1 MTMQD
6 IYAWVQMGL
15 QIVIGGGIFVGIS
28 RYFGILRKTIDVQ
41 AEQMK
46 ALKATIEAQS
56 EQIKVQSTV
65 LQDFERLNNIMKH
78 VLDTVSAPAALQ
90 REQAYKERVDRDANA
105 LVDETARGFIAL
117 IGSALPYI
125 PADERMNLI
134 HAADLPSASKE
145 TLKDLAE
152 AASYARLLS
161 GISVSHIT
169 IADGA
174 RVVIS
179 DPLLPPKE
187 SQEGT

>member
-1 MTMQD
+1 MTTQD

-15 QIVIGGGIFVGIS
+15 QIVIGGGIVVGMS
-28 RYFGILRKTIDVQ
+28 RYFGILRQ
-41 AEQMK
+41 AIEAQK
-46 ALKATIEAQS
+46 VTIEAQAGHM
-56 EQIKVQSTV
+56 KAQSAV

-78 VLDTVSAPAALQ
+78 VLDTVSDPAALQ

-117 IGSALPYI
+117 IGSALLYI

-145 TLKDLAE
+145 TLKNLAE
-152 AASYARLLS
+152 AASYARLPS
-161 GISVSHIT
+161 GISVSRIT
-169 IADGA
+169 IADGV

-179 DPLLPPKE
+179 DSLFPPNE

>member
-1 MTMQD
+1 MTTQD

-15 QIVIGGGIFVGIS
+15 QIVIGGGIVVGIS
-28 RYFGILRKTIDVQ
+28 RYFGILRRAIESQ
-41 AEQMK
+41 
-46 ALKATIEAQS
+46 KATIEAQS
-56 EQIKVQSTV
+56 EQIKAQSTV

-78 VLDTVSAPAALQ
+78 VLDTVSDPAALQ

-152 AASYARLLS
+152 AAFYARLLS
-161 GISVSHIT
+161 GISVSRIT

-174 RVVIS
+174 RIVIS
-179 DPLLPPKE
+179 DPLFPPKE